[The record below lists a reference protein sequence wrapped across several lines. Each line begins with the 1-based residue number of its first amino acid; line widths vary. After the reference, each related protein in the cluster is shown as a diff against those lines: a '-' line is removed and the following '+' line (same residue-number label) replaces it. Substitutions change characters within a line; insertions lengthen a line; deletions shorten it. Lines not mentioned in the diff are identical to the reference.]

1 MNVHNKNTN
10 IKYKLNFKTMKKGLL
25 TVLLASLVL
34 VGCQNYDDQF
44 DDLNAQISALKSQ
57 VDGLGS
63 LSGQVSS
70 LSGTIS
76 GLQAGVTAAQA
87 AATSASAAASA
98 IDLTSLSAGLATLQ
112 AEVDAVQASL
122 ATAATASAVAALQT
136 ELDAIEADVTE
147 LLTTSNIYSTAVTVN
162 SVSTLDAAL
171 ALGNKLN
178 ILNAAATITVS
189 TAMDQTKVQTLV
201 NRINTMTGN
210 MTFNSSATVETTFE
224 NLTSVSDLYVNQKG
238 GYNFKNLTSAG
249 AITLNDQYEANIG
262 VIDFRS
268 LSSVTSIATNN
279 SSDTA
284 SSNTVDFNQAT
295 ELHLTSLARY
305 PGATLTIVTK
315 KGATLAMGVLDDKDA
330 NGVYEA
336 TALTMTGPASFTTTL
351 LTDGTM
357 EFTDVATVNV
367 TGYRGGITLNS
378 GVETFN
384 GQDIVAVTVAA
395 AADDLSSFTAKMK
408 RDDDPS
414 NSSTTTA
421 GLEYDTSSNL
431 GNIDLSGGLANL
443 ATVNVSGKAG
453 DITIS
458 DAPNLTSVTVSADAF
473 DFTMDNND
481 NLTSVTVTG
490 AKFHDVSVTGMADLT
505 SLVLNHTTKL
515 PSTSSTVTETGATMD
530 VTGNASLASLTM
542 GADDI
547 DNLAVNTNPALAT
560 VDFTGLSDDG
570 SSTSTTAAVYN
581 NNLKATLFKDTFNTG
596 TGYTQ
601 YTSTDT
607 GSITSTSGI
616 ATLKTWLDATVAA
629 ASATTGIYVF
639 LDQIDKYEVQ
649 SSLNGVYTDTAVP
662 AAPAVT
668 TEATA
673 NSNKTSIYAI
683 VAKQGAE
690 TSTSGSEVRET
701 QTVVFPVT
709 NNSIGVQ
716 NSTLGGSTGT
726 AVEGIVINA
735 AGLSKSFIQGTGA
748 GGSTVAS
755 LIAYVNGDTAWGSEL
770 TITAE
775 NAGYLRSNQTV
786 NYTYGNGNAGSLS
799 DAEAAGNLWYNMGVL
814 SGTVA
819 LANGDNAA
827 KIAVKLA
834 AAISAATHP
843 SHAGVLYN
851 ARANG
856 AVVEITNV
864 VSKAKYMDDISSW
877 ASAIPQ
883 ITFDISTAST
893 TAGFGGT
900 GYVSNITGN
909 GYNGTS
915 GFFLNTSKQDVNGI
929 AVTVKNNNKGIT
941 RLASAVVT
949 MHNNGKVSG
958 TIGSIGLMG
967 STSQTSLG
975 IDGWDNDV
983 WQFNQSAGTT
993 GTGIHSTM
1001 LVSDTH
1007 FVGGES
1013 RTSKVALFA
1022 LISDTTTST
1031 DQAAAVTDRTG
1042 WL

>member
-122 ATAATASAVAALQT
+122 ATAATATAVAALQA

-147 LLTTSNIYSTAVTVN
+147 LLTTSNIYSTDVTVN

-224 NLTSVSDLYVNQKG
+224 NLTSVADLEVNQKG

-249 AITLNDQYEANIG
+249 AIKLNDQYEANIG
-262 VIDFRS
+262 IIHFGS
-268 LSSVTSIATNN
+268 LTSVTSIATLD
-279 SSDTA
+279 SSDT
-284 SSNTVDFNQAT
+284 SSDNTIDFNQAT

-305 PGATLTIVTK
+305 PGASLTIVTK
-315 KGATLAMGVLDDKDA
+315 KGATLAMGVLDDKDT

-336 TALTMTGPASFTTTL
+336 TSLTMTGPASFTTTL

-357 EFTDVATVNV
+357 SFTNVATVNV
-367 TGYRGGITLNS
+367 TGYRGGITLNA

-384 GQDIVAVTVAA
+384 GQDIVAVTAGA

-414 NSSTTTA
+414 NSTTTTA

-443 ATVNVSGKAG
+443 ATVNISGKAG

-505 SLVLNHTTKL
+505 SLALNHTTKL
-515 PSTSSTVTETGATMD
+515 PSTSSTVTEKGASMA

-547 DNLAVNTNPALAT
+547 DNLAVHTNPALAT

-570 SSTSTTAAVYN
+570 SATTTTAAVYN
-581 NNLKATLFKDTFNTG
+581 NNLKATLFKDTYNTG

-616 ATLKTWLDATVAA
+616 ATLKTWLDNTVGA

-662 AAPAVT
+662 AAPSVT

-673 NSNKTSIYAI
+673 NSNKTSIYAV
-683 VAKQGAE
+683 VAVQGAE
-690 TSTSGSEVRET
+690 TTTSGSTIRET
-701 QTVVFPVT
+701 STTVFPIT
-709 NNSIGVQ
+709 NNSILAANTV
-716 NSTLGGSTGT
+716 L
-726 AVEGIVINA
+726 AAAEGIVINA
-735 AGLSKSFIQGTGA
+735 AGLSKSFVKGDLN
-748 GGSTVAS
+748 GGSAVATVAELVS
-755 LIAYVNGDTAWGSEL
+755 YIDGDTSWGSEL

-775 NAGYLRSNQTV
+775 NKGFMRSLQTV
-786 NYTYGNGNAGSLS
+786 NYTYGDGSAGSVS
-799 DAEAAGNLWYNMGVL
+799 QATSAGNLWYNLGSTTVSGVIA
-814 SGTVA
+814 V
-819 LANGDNAA
+819 ANGDTAQL
-827 KIAVKLA
+827 IAVKLA
-834 AAISAATHP
+834 TAISGHSYHGGIP
-843 SHAGVLYN
+843 YN
-851 ARANG
+851 AKPNG
-856 AVVEITNV
+856 AVVEIVNT
-864 VSKAKYMDDISSW
+864 VSKAAYADDVTSW
-877 ASAIPQ
+877 AAAIPQ
-883 ITFDISTAST
+883 ITFDFATAST
-893 TAGFGGT
+893 TALFGGT
-900 GYVSNITGN
+900 GGQSNTTGN
-909 GYNGTS
+909 ELSATS
-915 GFFLNTSKQDVNGI
+915 GFFLNTSMNTINGV
-929 AVTVKNNNKGIT
+929 AVTIKNNNKGIT
-941 RLASAVVT
+941 RLAGTVVSVTYGAASGIMGAV
-949 MHNNGKVSG
+949 
-958 TIGSIGLMG
+958 GLQG
-967 STSQTSLG
+967 STSQTTGSHGVADQAVSFRNPNALAIG
-975 IDGWDNDV
+975 I
-983 WQFNQSAGTT
+983 GTT
-993 GTGIHSTM
+993 SAI

-1007 FVGGES
+1007 FTGGES
-1013 RTSKVALFA
+1013 QTSKVALFA
-1022 LISDTTTST
+1022 LISDATTST
-1031 DQAAAVTDRTG
+1031 SQAAAVTDRTG

>member
-76 GLQAGVTAAQA
+76 GLQAGVNAAQA

-122 ATAATASAVAALQT
+122 ATAATATAVAALQA
-136 ELDAIEADVTE
+136 ELDAIEADVDE

-189 TAMDQTKVQTLV
+189 TAMDQAKVQTLV
-201 NRINTMTGN
+201 DRINTMTGN
-210 MTFNSSATVETTFE
+210 MIFNSSSTTETTFE
-224 NLTSVSDLYVNQKG
+224 KLTSVKDLYVNQKG
-238 GYNFKNLTSAG
+238 GYNFKNLTSAED
-249 AITLNDQYEANIG
+249 IELNDQYEANIS

-268 LSSVTSIATNN
+268 LTSVTSFSTLD
-279 SSDTA
+279 STETDTDD
-284 SSNTVDFNQAT
+284 TIDFNQAT

-305 PGATLTIVTK
+305 PSATLTIVTK
-315 KGATLAMGVLDDKDA
+315 KGATLAMGVLDDKDT
-330 NGVYEA
+330 NGIYEA
-336 TALTMTGPASFTTTL
+336 TSLTMTGPASFTTTL

-357 EFTDVATVNV
+357 EFTNVASVNV
-367 TGYRGGITLNS
+367 TGYRGGITLNG

-395 AADDLSSFTAKMK
+395 AADDLTSFTAKMK

-414 NSSTTTA
+414 NSTTTTA

-443 ATVNVSGKAG
+443 QTVNVSGKAG

-458 DAPNLTSVTVSADAF
+458 SAPNLTSVTVSADAF
-473 DFTMDNND
+473 DFTMDDND

-515 PSTSSTVTETGATMD
+515 PSTSSTATEKGASMT
-530 VTGNASLASLTM
+530 VYNNASLASLTM

-547 DNLAVNTNPALAT
+547 DSLNIYTNAALST

-570 SSTSTTAAVYN
+570 SNTVTSARVYN
-581 NNLKATLFKDTFNTG
+581 NNLKATLFKDTYNTG

-616 ATLKTWLDATVAA
+616 STLKTWLDNVASA
-629 ASATTGIYVF
+629 ASAASGIYVF

-649 SSLNGVYTDTAVP
+649 ASLNGVYTDTAVP

-673 NSNKTSIYAI
+673 NTNKTSIYA
-683 VAKQGAE
+683 VMAKQGAE
-690 TSTSGSEVRET
+690 TSTTGSTVREA
-701 QTVVFPVT
+701 QTVVFPLT
-709 NNSIGVQ
+709 SNSIQ
-716 NSTLGGSTGT
+716 APNTILGSGH
-726 AVEGIVINA
+726 GININA
-735 AGLSKSFIQGTGA
+735 AGLSKMWKA
-748 GGSTVAS
+748 GDTNAGSTVTTVAELVS
-755 LIAYVNGDTAWGSEL
+755 YIDGDTSWGSEL
-770 TITAE
+770 TISASNE
-775 NAGYLRSNQTV
+775 GYLKSNQTV
-786 NYTYGNGNAGSLS
+786 NYTYGNGSAGSISLTGS
-799 DAEAAGNLWYNMGVL
+799 AGNLWYNLGSGVV
-814 SGTVA
+814 SGTIALVNSDAAQAVA
-819 LANGDNAA
+819 SKLAN
-827 KIAVKLA
+827 
-834 AAISAATHP
+834 AISAATHP
-843 SHAGVLYN
+843 TTGAVLYN
-851 ARANG
+851 AIANG
-856 AVVEITNV
+856 AVVEIMNA
-864 VSKAKYMDDISSW
+864 VSVATYPDDITPW
-877 ASAIPQ
+877 ASDIPQ
-883 ITFDISTAST
+883 ITFNVTTAST
-893 TAGFGGT
+893 TAFLGGT
-900 GYVSNITGN
+900 GGVSNVTGN
-909 GYNGTS
+909 ELVGTTS
-915 GFFLNTSKQDVNGI
+915 GFFINTTKNDVEGLAI
-929 AVTVKNNNKGIT
+929 TIVNNNQGIT
-941 RLASAVVT
+941 RLAAAVVSIAS
-949 MHNNGKVSG
+949 NGTTSGIWGLGQSG
-958 TIGSIGLMG
+958 T
-967 STSQTSLG
+967 TSQTANSHGALNTV
-975 IDGWDNDV
+975 DR
-983 WQFNQSAGTT
+983 QFSGAGTAV
-993 GTGIHSTM
+993 GNNMVSAM
-1001 LVSDTH
+1001 LVSNTH
-1007 FVGGES
+1007 FYNGQS
-1013 RTSKVALFA
+1013 QTSKVAVFA
-1022 LISDTTTST
+1022 LISNATTST
-1031 DQAAAVTDRTG
+1031 TQAAAVTDRTG